1 MKLAKEINGKKLT
14 VSVSGMLNAIS
25 SSELEAELRDSLA
38 DVDDLVLDL
47 SGMEYISSAGLR
59 VLLGAQQYM
68 DEKDGT
74 MIVRGVN
81 DMVMETFEETGFDKL
96 LDIE

>member
-14 VSVSGMLNAIS
+14 VSVSGMLNALS
-25 SSELEAELRDSLA
+25 SSELEAELRDSLV

>member
-1 MKLAKEINGKKLT
+1 MKLEKERNGKKLT
-14 VSVSGMLNAIS
+14 VSVSGMLNALS